1 MGFLD
6 IGLPELLLVLVV
18 VLVAFGPNRV
28 VEIGRTLGKTM
39 RAFKNAT
46 SNLTI
51 QMSKGLDEERSSGE
65 KEKKDDKTDKPAK
78 S

>member
-28 VEIGRTLGKTM
+28 AEIGRTLGKTM

-46 SNLTI
+46 SNLTV
-51 QMSKGLDEERSSGE
+51 QMSKELDEERSSGE
-65 KEKKDDKTDKPAK
+65 KEKKGDKTDKPAK